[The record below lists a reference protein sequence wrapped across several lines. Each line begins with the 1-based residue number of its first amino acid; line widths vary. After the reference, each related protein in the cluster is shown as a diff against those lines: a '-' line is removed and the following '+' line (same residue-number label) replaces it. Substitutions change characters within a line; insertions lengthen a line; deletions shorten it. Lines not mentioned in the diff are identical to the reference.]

1 MRLRSF
7 LAIAALF
14 AAATDAG
21 PAASEPVG
29 WARPYAGPWTL
40 SGVTE
45 GAPYCPL
52 TLGTEGVIGGA
63 TLEISPTCRR
73 NFPLEEVTGWTLR
86 GDQLVLIDALRQAQ
100 ISFSRVESGGFMG
113 ALPTGEAVSL
123 DRGRPPAPRSRKDL
137 LDGTFTLSGSNNA
150 GACGF
155 AVTAASATAG
165 SLEQAG
171 ECAEPWKGRDWRRWS
186 FAGGRLNLLA
196 ADGSTIL
203 SLPPG
208 DAFTFV
214 AEGPEGPVFF
224 GPGVIV
230 TDQ

>member
-29 WARPYAGPWTL
+29 WARPYAGPCTL

-45 GAPYCPL
+45 GAPYCLL

-100 ISFSRVESGGFMG
+100 ISFSWVESGGFMG

-123 DRGRPPAPRSRKDL
+123 DRG
-137 LDGTFTLSGSNNA
+137 G
-150 GACGF
+150 
-155 AVTAASATAG
+155 
-165 SLEQAG
+165 LEQAG

-203 SLPPG
+203 SLAPG